1 MTGAESNNTAE
12 IKKIS
17 LFKLFWIFF
26 KIGLVLF
33 GGGYAIL
40 TKKKNEMCDK
50 ENICTMEEI
59 TNYYALSQC
68 FPGLVAG
75 NVSMFTGYKARGVAG
90 AIAAVTGVCLPAYLS
105 IVLIFSFL
113 SVITHYP
120 IVQSIFSVL
129 DIAVCVLIFLTIVEL
144 WEFSIYDKFTTFVF
158 ITAVAAAM
166 FNVSP
171 FIIVISAGIAGL
183 LRNILLP
190 KAAKC
195 ACTTR
200 CADDKDSGKEQSND
214 A

>member
-1 MTGAESNNTAE
+1 MSSEDKTSE
-12 IKKIS
+12 IKRIS
-17 LFKLFWIFF
+17 LLKLFWIFF

-40 TKKKNEMCDK
+40 PFLKSEMCDK
-50 ENICTMEEI
+50 EKICTMEEI
-59 TNYYALSQC
+59 TDYYALSQC

-113 SVITHYP
+113 SDITHYP

-129 DIAVCVLIFLTIVEL
+129 DIAVCVLIFLTILEL
-144 WEFSIYDKFTTFVF
+144 WNFSVYDKFTTVIF
-158 ITAVAAAM
+158 ILAVSAALL
-166 FNVSP
+166 NVSP
-171 FIIVISAGIAGL
+171 FIIVISAGLLGL
-183 LRNILLP
+183 FRHFAFP
-190 KAAKC
+190 KKAAPC
-195 ACTTR
+195 CSTQ
-200 CADDKDSGKEQSND
+200 CSENSEEKEHEED

>member
-1 MTGAESNNTAE
+1 MNAESKTIEA
-12 IKKIS
+12 KQIS
-17 LFKLFWIFF
+17 LLKLFWIFF
-26 KIGLVLF
+26 KIGMVLF

-40 TKKKNEMCDK
+40 PFLKSEMCDK
-50 ENICTMEEI
+50 EQICTMEEI

-129 DIAVCVLIFLTIVEL
+129 DIAVCVLIFLTILEL
-144 WEFSIYDKFTTFVF
+144 WGFSVYDKFSAFVF
-158 ITAVAAAM
+158 VLALCAAI

-171 FIIVISAGIAGL
+171 FIIVISAGLLGL
-183 LRNILLP
+183 FRHFAFP
-190 KAAKC
+190 KKDAPC
-195 ACTTR
+195 ACSQQ
-200 CADDKDSGKEQSND
+200 CGENDKEKEQED

>member
-1 MTGAESNNTAE
+1 MTGNDNQTAE
-12 IKKIS
+12 TKKIS
-17 LFKLFWIFF
+17 LLKLFWIFF

-40 TKKKNEMCDK
+40 PFLKSEMCDK

-120 IVQSIFSVL
+120 VVQSIFSVL
-129 DIAVCVLIFLTIVEL
+129 DFAVCVLIFLTILEL
-144 WEFSIYDKFTTFVF
+144 WEFSIYDKFTMFIF

-166 FNVSP
+166 FNISP
-171 FIIVISAGIAGL
+171 FIIVISAGSAGL

-195 ACTTR
+195 ACSEK
-200 CADDKDSGKEQSND
+200 CEKEAGKEQSND

>member
-1 MTGAESNNTAE
+1 MSSEDQTSE
-12 IKKIS
+12 IKRIS
-17 LFKLFWIFF
+17 LLKLFWIFF

-40 TKKKNEMCDK
+40 PFLKSEMCDK
-50 ENICTMEEI
+50 EKICTMEEI
-59 TNYYALSQC
+59 TDYYALSQC

-129 DIAVCVLIFLTIVEL
+129 DIAVCVLIFLTILEL
-144 WEFSIYDKFTTFVF
+144 WNFSVYDKFTTLIF
-158 ITAVAAAM
+158 ILAVSAALL
-166 FNVSP
+166 NVSP
-171 FIIVISAGIAGL
+171 FIIVISAGLLGL
-183 LRNILLP
+183 FRHFAFP
-190 KAAKC
+190 KKAAPC
-195 ACTTR
+195 CSTQY
-200 CADDKDSGKEQSND
+200 SENSEEKEHEED

>member
-40 TKKKNEMCDK
+40 PFLKNEMCDK

-105 IVLIFSFL
+105 IVLIFSFIIDSFL
-113 SVITHYP
+113 VTVNGAILAVLFLMKSVGEGKI
-120 IVQSIFSVL
+120 QSSFSCKTML
-129 DIAVCVLIFLTIVEL
+129 
-144 WEFSIYDKFTTFVF
+144 
-158 ITAVAAAM
+158 
-166 FNVSP
+166 
-171 FIIVISAGIAGL
+171 
-183 LRNILLP
+183 
-190 KAAKC
+190 
-195 ACTTR
+195 
-200 CADDKDSGKEQSND
+200 
-214 A
+214 